1 MNETLKS
8 LVKDY
13 LPVFISIVTVS
24 FLIWNNFKSYNQYKS
39 NYANNVAVWPAET
52 KYQENPKV
60 AFFVSNGNK
69 TPIYNVFVIRN
80 KRQQVINRSILS
92 DHLNREDVGYSR
104 IVIPGE
110 HQYTADSIRFKGM
123 EMGKGGVPEEF
134 AILFTDSSGRKWMRN
149 SDGKLDELSFDYFS
163 KMTEFK
169 NLHAPLG
176 DMILRKI
183 QSF

>member
-1 MNETLKS
+1 MGEIFHNLI
-8 LVKDY
+8 KDY
-13 LPVFISIVTVS
+13 LPAIISVISVT
-24 FLIWNNFKSYNQYKS
+24 FLAWNNFQNYKRYKS

-80 KRQQVINRSILS
+80 KRQQIINRSMLS

-104 IVIPGE
+104 ILIPGE
-110 HQYTADSIRFKGM
+110 HQYTADSIKFKGM
-123 EMGKGGVPEEF
+123 EKGKSGIPEEF

-163 KMTEFK
+163 KMTKFK

-183 QSF
+183 K